1 MPQNKGPQFYTPTGK
16 PQAITMTTQKALDR
30 WHAAGW
36 TPPSPE
42 PGESQYFYATRL
54 GNNFTNRQ
62 RGYAGPDGSQTT
74 RIRDKRANVETP
86 TSKVIE
92 STRGRMPSS
101 FEKSKIT
108 LGSGKAMGTKS
119 FGALLGIA
127 NALEASKGRR

>member
-30 WHAAGW
+30 WHSAGW
-36 TPPSPE
+36 TPPAPE

-62 RGYAGPDGSQTT
+62 RGYAGPDRGTA
-74 RIRDKRANVETP
+74 RIHDKRANVEAP

-119 FGALLGIA
+119 FGALLGIGS
-127 NALEASKGRR
+127 ALQASKGRR